1 MPSGART
8 VGLSHP
14 MLRLLP
20 QLATLLAAI
29 LLLPGCGSIVQSA
42 TSGLA
47 SNLSDAI
54 LDQEDPA
61 LVRDGTPAYLLLLD
75 SFVAGSPDNA
85 DLLGAASQL
94 YAAYG
99 AAFVTDERRAQ
110 LLTSKGLDYGRRAL
124 CAEERDA
131 CELEG
136 LDFATYQAAIESVD
150 ERAADALFTYSVATL
165 AYIRAHSSDFTAL
178 ADLPKAEVALNHLLS
193 FSNDGNPVPRGDVYK
208 YLGILNTLRPPAL
221 GGKPEQGR
229 EYFERALDL
238 SEGRDLSVKVE
249 YARGYA
255 RLVYER
261 ELHDRLLEEV
271 LAADPN
277 SPGLTL
283 FNSLAQEQARELL
296 ASADDYF

>member
-1 MPSGART
+1 M
-8 VGLSHP
+8 HP
-14 MLRLLP
+14 VAKELP
-20 QLATLLAAI
+20 VLLAAVC
-29 LLLPGCGSIVQSA
+29 LLAGCGSLVQSA

-110 LLTSKGLDYGRRAL
+110 LLTSKGLEYGRRAL

-131 CELEG
+131 CRLDD
-136 LDFATYQAAIESVD
+136 LDFAAYQAAIESTD
-150 ERAADALFTYSVATL
+150 ERAADALFTYAVATL

-178 ADLPKAEVALNHLLS
+178 ADLPKAEVALVHLLS
-193 FSNDGNPVPRGDVYK
+193 FPDGGNPVRRGDVYK

-221 GGKPEQGR
+221 GGKPERGR

-261 ELHDRLLEEV
+261 ELHDRLLSEV
-271 LAADPN
+271 LAADPR

>member
-1 MPSGART
+1 MRPGAVTASRFF
-8 VGLSHP
+8 P
-14 MLRLLP
+14 MHRLLLRSAALCAFSL
-20 QLATLLAAI
+20 LAT
-29 LLLPGCGSIVQSA
+29 GCASLVQSA

-75 SFVAGSPDNA
+75 SFVAGSPNNA

-99 AAFVTDERRAQ
+99 AAFVTDERRAR

-131 CELEG
+131 CELDG
-136 LDFATYQAAIESVD
+136 RDFASYQAAIESID
-150 ERAADALFTYSVATL
+150 EPAGDALFTYAVATL

-178 ADLPKAEVALNHLLS
+178 ADLPKAEVALKHLLN
-193 FSNDGNPVPRGDVYK
+193 FPDGGNPVRRGDVYK

-221 GGKPEQGR
+221 GGEPEQGR
-229 EYFERALDL
+229 DYFERALDL

-261 ELHDRLLEEV
+261 ELHDRLLQEV
-271 LAADPN
+271 LAADPR
-277 SPGLTL
+277 SPGMTL